1 MQSQTELS
9 DDQLMKKVAWRL
21 MPLLIVMFLVAFID
35 RQNVGFAKLDMV
47 HALNMSEAAYG
58 LGASLF
64 FIGYLL
70 FEIPSTLALHK
81 YGARVWLARI
91 MFTWGA
97 VTILLGFTSSLP
109 MFYVLR
115 FMLGVA
121 EAGFYPGV
129 IYYLTLWFPQVY
141 RTRVLGIFTLGS
153 ALANMLGA
161 LVGGLLLNLNGTL
174 GLAGWQWVFI
184 ATGAPAVL
192 LTLVVMVYLPGSI
205 DEARFLSTGQKA
217 KLNDMMRRDTPAN
230 VTRGHP
236 LAALWDLRV
245 LLFAAT
251 YMLMSTSLYGVTYW
265 LPTLVKGFGV
275 SSTINGLLNMMPW
288 GLAVLLLL
296 WLPGKLRHDRVVFKA
311 IAAIGLLG
319 LLCFTSSALLDSNTL
334 RFGALVIGGAC
345 ITLLYPCFW
354 SLPPKFFQGARAAAS
369 IAAINSIGNLGGFF
383 GQNLMPYVGK
393 VTHSNVTPMLVPAAC
408 LTLLFLG
415 ALAAMRWQRQ
425 RDLVALEDLEED
437 IVRQRLV
444 AIQEDGS
451 EDPGASIDQLLDL
464 HPDHLHMPH
473 SKPHSH

>member
-9 DDQLMKKVAWRL
+9 EDQLMKKVAWRL
-21 MPLLIVMFLVAFID
+21 MPLLIVMFLVSFID
-35 RQNVGFAKLDMV
+35 RQNVGFAKLEMV
-47 HALNMSEAAYG
+47 HALGMSEAAYG

-129 IYYLTLWFPQVY
+129 IYYLTLWFPQIY

-205 DEARFLSTGQKA
+205 DESKFLSAAQKA
-217 KLNDMMRRDTPAN
+217 KLNDMMQRDTPAN
-230 VTRGHP
+230 ATRGNP

-311 IAAIGLLG
+311 IAVIGLLG
-319 LLCFTSSALLDSNTL
+319 LLCFTSSALLDSNSLQGNVL

-393 VTHSNVTPMLVPAAC
+393 LTHSNVTPMLVPAAC
-408 LTLLFLG
+408 LAVLG
-415 ALAAMRWQRQ
+415 VGGLVAVNWQRK
-425 RDLVALEDLEED
+425 RDLADDSARE
-437 IVRQRLV
+437 RQV

-451 EDPGASIDQLLDL
+451 EDPGAGIDQLLDRY
-464 HPDHLHMPH
+464 PDHLHMPH
-473 SKPHSH
+473 PKPPQPD

>member
-1 MQSQTELS
+1 MQSQPELS
-9 DDQLMKKVAWRL
+9 EDQLMKKVAWRL
-21 MPLLIVMFLVAFID
+21 MPLLIVMFLVSFID
-35 RQNVGFAKLDMV
+35 RQNVGFAKLEMV
-47 HALNMSEAAYG
+47 HALGMSEAAYG

-97 VTILLGFTSSLP
+97 VTVLLGFTSSLP

-129 IYYLTLWFPQVY
+129 IYYLTLWFPQAY
-141 RTRVLGIFTLGS
+141 RTRVLGVFTLGS
-153 ALANMLGA
+153 ALANMLGS
-161 LVGGLLLNLNGTL
+161 LVGGLLLTLNGTL

-205 DEARFLSTGQKA
+205 DESRFLSAAQKA
-217 KLNDMMRRDTPAN
+217 KLNDMMQRDTPAN
-230 VTRGHP
+230 ATRGNP

-319 LLCFTSSALLDSNTL
+319 LLCFASSALLDSNTL

-354 SLPPKFFQGARAAAS
+354 SLPPKYFQGARAAAS

-393 VTHSNVTPMLVPAAC
+393 LTHSNVTPMLVPAAC
-408 LTLLFLG
+408 LAVLG
-415 ALAAMRWQRQ
+415 VGGLVAVNWQRR
-425 RDLVALEDLEED
+425 RDLADDGARE
-437 IVRQRLV
+437 RQV

-451 EDPGASIDQLLDL
+451 EDPGAGIDQLLDR

-473 SKPHSH
+473 PKPTQPD